1 MNAEQRELFR
11 LALLRVLDAN
21 HTRYG
26 LGVAALCHLAGL
38 FGFRA
43 APTDDVADDME
54 YLKGKGVVE
63 EVFKRV
69 SRENRAWRITQQ
81 GVAYLDER
89 S

>member
-43 APTDDVADDME
+43 ARTDDVADHVRF
-54 YLKGKGVVE
+54 VVRRDDRDDRE
-63 EVFKRV
+63 V
-69 SRENRAWRITQQ
+69 SRRPHAP
-81 GVAYLDER
+81 LP
-89 S
+89 